1 MSCNHIVCRMLI
13 LIVQSCH
20 CIDSLLTVSIVM
32 AGVAGMIRDLLQ
44 DVPNQTQA
52 VFEISVQRL
61 RCFVRLAWPDY

>member
-1 MSCNHIVCRMLI
+1 MLI

-32 AGVAGMIRDLLQ
+32 AGVAGILIIMIRDLLQ

-61 RCFVRLAWPDY
+61 RCFVPLAWPDY